1 MTVTIMMVKTTK
13 GMTIMPMPKPKKDE
27 SKQDFI
33 DRCMS
38 SETMKSEYPDND
50 QRLAVCYDLWD
61 RKNSQVNADNIERR
75 CIQAEIR
82 ATKDDNKFEG
92 YAAVFNTQAEI
103 IWFREQIKK
112 GAFKNTIKQDDVRA
126 LYNHDSNYVLGR
138 NKSGTL
144 RLKEDSKGLLVDID
158 IPDISY
164 ARDLK
169 ISVERGDVNQ
179 MSFGFNVLKEEWN
192 YEDIDMPLR
201 TLIEVKLFDVSI
213 VTYPAYKETIV
224 GVRSMDYFNKWTE
237 YHKKE
242 TTSKTGVLTKYYES
256 YYEKIKQWELSMK

>member
-1 MTVTIMMVKTTK
+1 
-13 GMTIMPMPKPKKDE
+13 MPMPKPKKDE
-27 SKQDFI
+27 SKKDFI
-33 DRCMS
+33 NRCMS
-38 SETMKSEYPDND
+38 NENMKSEYPDND

-75 CIQAEIR
+75 CMQTEIR

-112 GAFKNTIKQDDVRA
+112 GAFKDTIIQDDIRA
-126 LYNHDSNYVLGR
+126 LYNHDPNYVLGR
-138 NKSGTL
+138 NKAGTL

-169 ISVERGDVNQ
+169 TSIERGDINQ
-179 MSFGFNVLKEEWN
+179 MSFGFDVIKDEWD
-192 YEDIDMPLR
+192 YEDENKPLR
-201 TLIEVKLFDVSI
+201 TLIETKLFDVSI

-224 GVRSMDYFNKWTE
+224 GIRSINNFDEWTE
-237 YHKKE
+237 YHNNKNKE
-242 TTSKTGVLTKYYES
+242 TKDITPKIVAKYYEG
-256 YYEKIKQWELSMK
+256 YYKKIRQWEQNMK